1 MSRIIQSFTKQVRA
15 SLQRHS
21 YPQSPLLIM
30 TNTGAREQ
38 IKAPDSTNCSRKH
51 PKECKMLYTLYTM
64 YSGLGFP
71 RNVILEVEMQCDK
84 EQDTASGV
92 RWRVQAYCSLP
103 MTRCATFAHV
113 GNHESIGCITPLSLE
128 WSFINLKM
136 KTLPTPEVLAP
147 FLCLIIL

>member
-1 MSRIIQSFTKQVRA
+1 
-15 SLQRHS
+15 
-21 YPQSPLLIM
+21 
-30 TNTGAREQ
+30 
-38 IKAPDSTNCSRKH
+38 
-51 PKECKMLYTLYTM
+51 M

-71 RNVILEVEMQCDK
+71 RNVILEVEMQCGK
-84 EQDTASGV
+84 EQTLHQELGDEHKP
-92 RWRVQAYCSLP
+92 YCSLP

-113 GNHESIGCITPLSLE
+113 GNHVSIGCITPLSLE